1 MAMEV
6 MADTEPPTAWG
17 ADATTLTALQC
28 PAEARGLRSLRL
40 TMVDSDTDMELM
52 SHPLASQ
59 SSPWS
64 LPGTEL
70 LSPARPQLLRLL
82 RLITLLPSSASV
94 RLTPRLMPTTVL
106 ATAMAVTARL
116 LRLITL
122 MPTTAMEAMVDT
134 VLAMEAMVDTVLA
147 TAMAVT
153 ARGLLTLRLTPT
165 TAMEDMVDTV
175 LATPLATVLATDTVV
190 TERGPLI
197 LRPTP
202 TMVMADMVDTAS
214 ASMESLPHA

>member
-94 RLTPRLMPTTVL
+94 RLTPRLMPTT
-106 ATAMAVTARL
+106 
-116 LRLITL
+116 
-122 MPTTAMEAMVDT
+122 AMEAMVDT
-134 VLAMEAMVDTVLA
+134 VSATPLATVLA

-153 ARGLLTLRLTPT
+153 ARGLPTLRLTPT

-214 ASMESLPHA
+214 ASMESLPHV

>member
-6 MADTEPPTAWG
+6 TADMEPPTAWG
-17 ADATTLTALQC
+17 VDATTLTALQC

-82 RLITLLPSSASV
+82 TLLPSSASV
-94 RLTPRLMPTTVL
+94 RLTPRLMPTTAMEDTVSATPLATVL
-106 ATAMAVTARL
+106 AMAMAVTARGL
-116 LRLITL
+116 PTLRL

-165 TAMEDMVDTV
+165 TAME
-175 LATPLATVLATDTVV
+175 
-190 TERGPLI
+190 
-197 LRPTP
+197 
-202 TMVMADMVDTAS
+202 
-214 ASMESLPHA
+214 

>member
-1 MAMEV
+1 MA
-6 MADTEPPTAWG
+6 P
-17 ADATTLTALQC
+17 QC

-94 RLTPRLMPTTVL
+94 RLTPTTAMEDTVSATPLATVL
-106 ATAMAVTARL
+106 AMAMAVTARGL
-116 LRLITL
+116 PTLRL

-153 ARGLLTLRLTPT
+153 ARGLL
-165 TAMEDMVDTV
+165 
-175 LATPLATVLATDTVV
+175 
-190 TERGPLI
+190 I

-214 ASMESLPHA
+214 ASMESLPLA

>member
-1 MAMEV
+1 

-17 ADATTLTALQC
+17 VDATTLMAPQC

-94 RLTPRLMPTTVL
+94 RLTPRLMPTT
-106 ATAMAVTARL
+106 
-116 LRLITL
+116 
-122 MPTTAMEAMVDT
+122 AMEDTVSATPLAT
-134 VLAMEAMVDTVLA
+134 VLAMAMAAMVDTVLA

-214 ASMESLPHA
+214 ASMESLPLA

>member
-82 RLITLLPSSASV
+82 RLITMLPSLASV
-94 RLTPRLMPTTVL
+94 RLTPRLMPTTATEVMADMVL
-106 ATAMAVTARL
+106 AATE
-116 LRLITL
+116 
-122 MPTTAMEAMVDT
+122 PTT
-134 VLAMEAMVDTVLA
+134 
-147 TAMAVT
+147 
-153 ARGLLTLRLTPT
+153 
-165 TAMEDMVDTV
+165 
-175 LATPLATVLATDTVV
+175 LATVLATDTVV

-197 LRPTP
+197 LRPTL
-202 TMVMADMVDTAS
+202 TMVMADMVDT
-214 ASMESLPHA
+214 

>member
-6 MADTEPPTAWG
+6 TADMEPPTAWG
-17 ADATTLTALQC
+17 VDATTLTALQC

-82 RLITLLPSSASV
+82 RLITLLPRSASV
-94 RLTPRLMPTTVL
+94 RLTPRLMPTTAMEAMVDTVSATPLATVL
-106 ATAMAVTARL
+106 ATAMAVTARGL
-116 LRLITL
+116 PTLRL

-134 VLAMEAMVDTVLA
+134 VLAMEAMV
-147 TAMAVT
+147 
-153 ARGLLTLRLTPT
+153 
-165 TAMEDMVDTV
+165 
-175 LATPLATVLATDTVV
+175 ATVLASDTVV

-202 TMVMADMVDTAS
+202 TMVMVDMVDTAS
-214 ASMESLPHA
+214 AS

>member
-6 MADTEPPTAWG
+6 TADMEPPTAWG
-17 ADATTLTALQC
+17 VDATTLTALQC

-82 RLITLLPSSASV
+82 RLITLLPSSASM
-94 RLTPRLMPTTVL
+94 RLTPRLMPTT
-106 ATAMAVTARL
+106 
-116 LRLITL
+116 
-122 MPTTAMEAMVDT
+122 AMEDT
-134 VLAMEAMVDTVLA
+134 VSATPLATVLA

-153 ARGLLTLRLTPT
+153 ARGLPTLRLTPT

-190 TERGPLI
+190 TARGLLI
-197 LRPTP
+197 PMPTTVTVELTP
-202 TMVMADMVDTAS
+202 DTVMAVLAMAMAVLATLMAS
-214 ASMESLPHA
+214 KFHHGVHS

>member
-17 ADATTLTALQC
+17 ADATTLMAPQC

-94 RLTPRLMPTTVL
+94 RLTPRLMPTT
-106 ATAMAVTARL
+106 
-116 LRLITL
+116 
-122 MPTTAMEAMVDT
+122 AMEAMVDT
-134 VLAMEAMVDTVLA
+134 VSATPLATVLA

>member
-70 LSPARPQLLRLL
+70 LSPSRPQLLSLL

-94 RLTPRLMPTTVL
+94 RLTPRLMPTTAMEDTVSATPLATVL
-106 ATAMAVTARL
+106 ATAMAVTARGL
-116 LRLITL
+116 PTLRL
-122 MPTTAMEAMVDT
+122 MPTTAMEAT

-153 ARGLLTLRLTPT
+153 ARGLLTLRL
-165 TAMEDMVDTV
+165 
-175 LATPLATVLATDTVV
+175 
-190 TERGPLI
+190 
-197 LRPTP
+197 
-202 TMVMADMVDTAS
+202 
-214 ASMESLPHA
+214 

>member
-94 RLTPRLMPTTVL
+94 RLTPRLMPTT
-106 ATAMAVTARL
+106 
-116 LRLITL
+116 
-122 MPTTAMEAMVDT
+122 AMEAMVDT
-134 VLAMEAMVDTVLA
+134 VSATPLATVLA
-147 TAMAVT
+147 MVMAAT
-153 ARGLLTLRLTPT
+153 ARGPPTPRLMPT

-175 LATPLATVLATDTVV
+175 LATPLATVLATDMAV

-202 TMVMADMVDTAS
+202 TTVMADMVDTDSVTVDTAM
-214 ASMESLPHA
+214 AVLAMAMARGLLM

>member
-6 MADTEPPTAWG
+6 TADMEPPTAWG
-17 ADATTLTALQC
+17 VDATTLTALQC

-94 RLTPRLMPTTVL
+94 KLTLRLMPTMATEVMADMATAMAVL
-106 ATAMAVTARL
+106 ATAMAV
-116 LRLITL
+116 
-122 MPTTAMEAMVDT
+122 MV
-134 VLAMEAMVDTVLA
+134 
-147 TAMAVT
+147 
-153 ARGLLTLRLTPT
+153 RGLPTLRLMPT

-202 TMVMADMVDTAS
+202 TMVMADMVDMVLAF
-214 ASMESLPHA
+214 MESLPHA

>member
-6 MADTEPPTAWG
+6 TADMEPPTAWG
-17 ADATTLTALQC
+17 VDATTLTALQC

-94 RLTPRLMPTTVL
+94 KLTLRLMPTMATEVMADMVSAMEATAMAVL
-106 ATAMAVTARL
+106 ATAMAV
-116 LRLITL
+116 
-122 MPTTAMEAMVDT
+122 MV
-134 VLAMEAMVDTVLA
+134 
-147 TAMAVT
+147 
-153 ARGLLTLRLTPT
+153 RGLPTLRLMPT

-202 TMVMADMVDTAS
+202 TMVMADMVDMVLAF
-214 ASMESLPHA
+214 MESLPHA